1 MARIAEEGGGSRP
14 MPEYRALL
22 AVDMVRFSAN
32 PGSYLPGLN
41 ALIPEVLEEALAGCG
56 DGSIW
61 SGRRFPQDTGDGYLL
76 GTHVRN
82 LPFLIDPFPDRLQEV
97 LQHHDRDL
105 AVHDRD
111 LRLRLRVSVHVG
123 PVPDDGPDLERNGT
137 PTNEVCRLLDCKQI
151 KDAINNADPGVTL
164 VAAIVSQR
172 AFEDAVSARYT
183 DLKPAQFTQVTA
195 EVPGKDF
202 AMPGWLYVPRPS
214 SPPQDRSGDQVRHAK
229 DAKPPRSGGPQTNI
243 HGNVGQSI
251 TGDQISGIHF
261 HGGSR
266 QAPGG
271 EGDE

>member
-1 MARIAEEGGGSRP
+1 MARIAEERGSRP

-41 ALIPEVLEEALAGCG
+41 ALIPAVLEEALAGCG

-97 LQHHDRDL
+97 LQHHDRGL

-123 PVPDDGPDLERNGT
+123 PVPDDGPDLERNGA

-151 KDAINNADPGVTL
+151 KDAINNADPDVTM

-183 DLKPAQFTQVTA
+183 DLRPAQFTQVTA

-214 SPPQDRSGDQVRHAK
+214 QDPHDRSEPQAPRGGGTGT
-229 DAKPPRSGGPQTNI
+229 PRSGGPQTNI
-243 HGNVGQSI
+243 NGYVGQAI
-251 TGDQISGIHF
+251 TGDRISGIHF
-261 HGGSR
+261 HGGSLPAR
-266 QAPGG
+266 RG
-271 EGDE
+271 ENDE